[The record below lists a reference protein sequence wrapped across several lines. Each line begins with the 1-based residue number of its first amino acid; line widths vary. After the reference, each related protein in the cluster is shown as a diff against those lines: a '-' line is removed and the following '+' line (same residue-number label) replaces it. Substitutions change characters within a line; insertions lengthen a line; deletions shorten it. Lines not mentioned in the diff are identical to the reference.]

1 MPASEFFQIT
11 TTTETQA
18 EARKIAAALVGQRLA
33 ACAHVSGPVE
43 STYRWEGAVEC
54 TSEWVCEAKVRSDR
68 TAAVTSVITE
78 LHSYE
83 VPAVVVLPVVEAS
96 PAYLQWLRS
105 ETKSD
110 T

>member
-1 MPASEFFQIT
+1 VNEFCQIT

-18 EARKIAAALVGQRLA
+18 EARKIAAVLVEQRLA
-33 ACAHVSGPVE
+33 ACVHVSGPIE

-54 TSEWVCEAKVRSDR
+54 AQEWVCEAKVRSNR
-68 TAAVTSVITE
+68 TSAVTSVITE
-78 LHSYE
+78 LHSYK

-96 PAYLQWLRS
+96 PAYLRWLRS

-110 T
+110 C